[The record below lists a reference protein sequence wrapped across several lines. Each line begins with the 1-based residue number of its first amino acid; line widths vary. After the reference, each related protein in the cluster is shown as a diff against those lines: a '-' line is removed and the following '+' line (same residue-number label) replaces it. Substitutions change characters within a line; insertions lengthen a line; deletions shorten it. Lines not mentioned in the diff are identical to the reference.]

1 MVGSFRPAMGH
12 VELLNNLLD
21 QAPENLVAF
30 LDGRTSSF
38 LEIPEPEP
46 ERPKKRRRLTESN
59 TSQTPPAG
67 PDDYL
72 TLARVDIS
80 MVRLRSYLVDCM
92 R

>member
-1 MVGSFRPAMGH
+1 MGD
-12 VELLNNLLD
+12 VELLNNHLE
-21 QAPENLVAF
+21 QAPESLVAF
-30 LDGRTSSF
+30 IDGRTSSF
-38 LEIPEPEP
+38 LETSELEQ
-46 ERPKKRRRLTESN
+46 ERPKKRRKLTESN
-59 TSQTPPAG
+59 TSQTRLAG

>member
-1 MVGSFRPAMGH
+1 MVRSCRPVVGD
-12 VELLNNLLD
+12 VELLNYHLE

-30 LDGRTSSF
+30 FEGPTSSF
-38 LEIPEPEP
+38 IGSSEPEP
-46 ERPKKRRRLTESN
+46 QRPKKRRKLTESN

-80 MVRLRSYLVDCM
+80 MVGLVSYLVDCM